1 MTLLSKLAVATLMV
15 SSLTVSSL
23 GAAYAGTQDFTLHNR
38 NGSVSVVALYLA
50 HTGRSGEP
58 WGENVLTR
66 PVGPSASREI
76 AFSNYRA
83 NDCMWD
89 AKVVFSDGV
98 VQQSDAVNLCRVS
111 GLTAS

>member
-1 MTLLSKLAVATLMV
+1 MILIKQLAAAALVL
-15 SSLTVSSL
+15 SSL
-23 GAAYAGTQDFTLHNR
+23 GAAHAGTQDFTLHNN